1 MNTIEKDTIAA
12 LATAPGKSGVC
23 VVRISGPLAKTL
35 ATTLLGYEPK
45 PRYAHFGN
53 FTAADGQLLDQGLGL
68 FFQGPAS
75 FTGEDVFE
83 IQGHGGTSVQSLLLA
98 RALEL
103 GARLARPGE
112 FTERAFLNNKI
123 DLVQAEAIADLID
136 ASSTQAAQSALRT
149 LSGEFST
156 LVHQLV
162 SELTSTRVNIEAAID
177 FSDEDIDVI
186 TDTKVHESL
195 DQLSRQLEATLQQ
208 ANQGALL
215 KEGMHV
221 VIAGKPN
228 AGKSSLLN
236 ALSGNNTAIVTDI
249 AGTTRDLLSEQLQID
264 GMPIHITD
272 TAGLRASDDVV
283 EQEGVRRASQAMQES
298 DRILLVIDAALAR
311 PAGLTLSL
319 DDIPTLLQ
327 EQPELLSKTLVV
339 WNKADLLTHAALG
352 HLSCALPQ
360 ELLPKDSDALNCSN
374 TKALETVVLSAKN
387 QEGLESLRE
396 ILKRAIGFNA
406 SIEGAF
412 VARERHL
419 VALRCAATLVRAAQK
434 ALSDGQPFELAAEDL
449 RLAQQELGRITG
461 EVSSDDLLGEIFSNF
476 CVGK

>member
-1 MNTIEKDTIAA
+1 MKSLESDTIAA

-23 VVRISGPLAKTL
+23 VVRISGPLAKDI
-35 ATTLLGYEPK
+35 ATSLLGYEPK
-45 PRYAHFGN
+45 PRYAHYGN
-53 FTAADGQLLDQGLGL
+53 FTAANGQLLDQGLGL
-68 FFQGPAS
+68 FFAGPAS

-83 IQGHGGTSVQSLLLA
+83 IQGHGGTSVQNLLLS

-112 FTERAFLNNKI
+112 FSERAFLNDKI

-149 LSGEFST
+149 LSGEFSN

-162 SELTSTRVNIEAAID
+162 SELTKTRVNIEAAID

-186 TDTKVHESL
+186 SDTRVHDSL
-195 DQLSRQLEATLQQ
+195 EQLSLQLATTLQQ
-208 ANQGALL
+208 ANQGSLL
-215 KEGMHV
+215 KEGMQV

-236 ALSGNNTAIVTDI
+236 ALSGSDTAIVTDI
-249 AGTTRDLLSEQLQID
+249 AGTTRDLLSERLQID

-272 TAGLRASDDVV
+272 TAGLRESDDVV
-283 EQEGVRRASQAMQES
+283 EQEGVKRASAAMKAS
-298 DRILLVIDAALAR
+298 DRILLVIDAAQPR
-311 PAGLTLSL
+311 PEGLTLCL

-327 EQPELLSKTLVV
+327 EQPKLLGKTLVV
-339 WNKADLLTHAALG
+339 WNKADLLDDTNFG
-352 HLSCALPQ
+352 HLSCALPK
-360 ELLPKDSDALNCSN
+360 ELFSQASKTQAAES
-374 TKALETVVLSAKN
+374 VVLSAKN
-387 QEGLESLRE
+387 QDGLDALRD
-396 ILKRAIGFNA
+396 ILKRVIGFNA
-406 SIEGAF
+406 SVEGAF

-419 VALRCAATLVRAAQK
+419 VALRCAASLVHSAQRA
-434 ALSDGQPFELAAEDL
+434 LIDGQPFELAAEDL

>member
-1 MNTIEKDTIAA
+1 MNPIDTDTIAA
-12 LATAPGKSGVC
+12 LATASGKSGVC
-23 VVRISGPLAKTL
+23 VVRVSGPLAKTI

-45 PRYAHFGN
+45 ARYAHYGD
-53 FTAADGQLLDQGLGL
+53 FTAADGQLLDQGIGL
-68 FFQGPAS
+68 FFSGPAS

-83 IQGHGGTSVQSLLLA
+83 IQGHGGTSVQNLLLA

-112 FTERAFLNNKI
+112 FTERAFLNDKI

-136 ASSTQAAQSALRT
+136 ASSTEAAQSALRT
-149 LSGEFST
+149 LSGEFSK

-162 SELTSTRVNIEAAID
+162 DELTKTRVNIEAAID

-195 DQLSRQLEATLQQ
+195 DLLTRQLETALQQ
-208 ANQGALL
+208 ANQGSLL
-215 KEGMHV
+215 KEGMQV

-236 ALSGNNTAIVTDI
+236 ALSGHDTAIVTDI
-249 AGTTRDLLSEQLQID
+249 AGTTRDLLSESLQID

-272 TAGLRASDDVV
+272 TAGLRESEDVV
-283 EQEGVRRASQAMQES
+283 EQEGVRRASEAMKAC
-298 DRILLVIDAALAR
+298 DRILLVIDAAER
-311 PAGLTLSL
+311 QAGLELCL
-319 DDIPTLLQ
+319 EDIPSLLR
-327 EQPELLSKTLVV
+327 EQTELLSKTLVV
-339 WNKADLLTHAALG
+339 WNKADLIDRSSFGSLL
-352 HLSCALPQ
+352 CALPS
-360 ELLPKDSDALNCSN
+360 ELNEQKSN
-374 TKALETVVLSAKN
+374 KNAVESVVVSAK
-387 QEGLESLRE
+387 QLKGLEALRGA
-396 ILKRAIGFNA
+396 LKKAIGFNA
-406 SIEGAF
+406 SVEGAF

-419 VALRCAATLVRAAQK
+419 IALRCAANLVLSAKQ
-434 ALSDGQPFELAAEDL
+434 ALIDQQPFELAAEDL
-449 RLAQQELGRITG
+449 RIAQQELGSITG